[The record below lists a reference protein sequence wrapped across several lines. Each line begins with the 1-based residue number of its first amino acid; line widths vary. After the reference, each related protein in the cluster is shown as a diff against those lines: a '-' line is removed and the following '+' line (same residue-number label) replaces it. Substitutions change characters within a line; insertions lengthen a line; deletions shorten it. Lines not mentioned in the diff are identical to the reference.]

1 MNRNLRL
8 GIFVIAGL
16 LLLIGSLYMIG
27 SKRNLFNDTITVN
40 AAFRNVNG
48 LMEGNN
54 VRFSGIDVG
63 TVSKIEITSDTV
75 IKVEMMID
83 KSVSKFISSNAL
95 ASIGTDGL
103 MGNKIVNIVSFDG
116 TTRRLGEGSI
126 LGSVKPIDMDDALRT
141 LTKTNDNLQYITN
154 DVKSI
159 AQRFNSKNTLWS
171 ILLDSNVA
179 KNLKLSISNISATAQ
194 NSANFT
200 QNLNSTMLDIKNGK
214 GSLGKLL
221 SDTSLAGKINE
232 AVTNF
237 NESGKNAVNLTNNLN
252 TISANAKNG
261 KGSVGELLTDTT
273 TTYKLNSAIS
283 SLDKGAQGFSENME
297 ALKHNFLFRKYFRK
311 QAKAKNK
318 K

>member
-1 MNRNLRL
+1 MNRNIRL
-8 GIFVIAGL
+8 GIFVTAGL

-27 SKRNLFNDTITVN
+27 SKRNLFNDTINVN

-63 TVSKIEITSDTV
+63 TVSSIEIISDTS

-83 KSVSKFISSNAL
+83 KNVAKFISSSAL

-116 TTRRLGEGSI
+116 TAKRLDEGTT

-141 LTKTNDNLQYITN
+141 LTKTNDNLQYITS

-159 AQRFNSKNTLWS
+159 AQRISEKNTLWS

-179 KNLKLSISNISATAQ
+179 KNLKQSINNINATAQ

-214 GSLGKLL
+214 GSLGRLL

-237 NESGKNAVNLTNNLN
+237 NESGKNAVTITNNLN

-261 KGSVGELLTDTT
+261 KGSVGELLNDTT

-311 QAKAKNK
+311 QAKVKSK